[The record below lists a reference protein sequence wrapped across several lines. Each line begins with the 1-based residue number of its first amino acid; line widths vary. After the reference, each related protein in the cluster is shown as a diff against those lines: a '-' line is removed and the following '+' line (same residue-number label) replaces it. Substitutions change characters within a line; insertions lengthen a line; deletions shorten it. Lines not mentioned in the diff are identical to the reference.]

1 MPDNTHAQEEHKHT
15 NRLINETSPYL
26 LQHAHNP
33 VDWYAWGEEAL
44 EKAKREDKPVL
55 LSVGY
60 SACHWCHVM
69 EHESFENEEIAGL
82 MNQHFVSIKVDREER
97 PDIDNIYMQAV
108 QAMTH
113 SGGWPMTVF
122 LTPDGRPF
130 YGGTYFPPRDR
141 RSGSQVMPGFP
152 RVLISMAEAYKN
164 RRQDVEEQATELAN
178 YLKQHSSMP
187 LRGKNI
193 APMGTLPLELLSN
206 ASRELAAD
214 FDPVHGGFG
223 NAPKF
228 PNTMALEFLLRIHQ
242 HRLRGEIGARST
254 NPEMEIVETS
264 LQHMADGG
272 IYDQLGGGFHRYSVD
287 AEWLVPHFEKMLYD
301 NALLSRL
308 YLHAYLVTGKVSYRR
323 IAEET
328 LDYVVREMTSP
339 EGGFY
344 STQDADS
351 EGEEGKF
358 FLWTPAE
365 IETVLPPGDAALF
378 MHYYDVTRQGNFEGK
393 NILHVVG
400 AGVAHPV
407 GADLSRPQGE
417 EGTPHG
423 VGADLSRPGGEEET
437 HLESSPGDIHVQLR
451 RSRELLFK
459 AREQRVKPGRDEKI
473 LTSWNGLMLRSFAE
487 AARHLDRADYLQVA
501 TRNAEFL
508 LRELRREGRVL
519 RTYKDGRGR
528 LNGYLEDYAFLA
540 GGLLALYEASFETR
554 WFVEGRRLMDEAITL
569 FADQQNG
576 GFFDT
581 GSDHEALVS
590 RPKDIM
596 DNATPA
602 GNSVA
607 AEVLLRLAAFTGEEK
622 YRQRAGDYL
631 RSLADIMV
639 QHPQAFGHALG
650 ALDFAISQA
659 KEIAIIGEVLG
670 ADTRNILGVINS
682 RYLPASVLACAAPGD
697 SEAIEAIPLLADRPL
712 KGGQA
717 TAYVCQNFACQAPV
731 NTPGELERLL

>member
-1 MPDNTHAQEEHKHT
+1 MPDTQEQHEHT

-33 VDWYAWGEEAL
+33 VDWYPWSEEAL
-44 EKAKREDKPVL
+44 EKAKREDKPIM

-69 EHESFENEEIAGL
+69 ERESFENEEIASI
-82 MNQHFVSIKVDREER
+82 MNAHFVSIKVDREER

-108 QAMTH
+108 QALTH

-141 RSGSQVMPGFP
+141 HYGSQVMPGFP
-152 RVLISMAEAYKN
+152 RVLMSMADAYKN
-164 RRQDVEEQATELAN
+164 RREDVEEQATELAN
-178 YLKQHSSMP
+178 YLKQHSSAP
-187 LRGKNI
+187 LLSKKV
-193 APMGTLPLELLSN
+193 APAGALPLELLSN

-228 PNTMALEFLLRIHQ
+228 PNTMALEFLLRVHY
-242 HRLRGEIGARST
+242 HRLKGEIGARST
-254 NPEMEIVETS
+254 RPELEIVETS
-264 LQHMADGG
+264 LQHMANGG

-301 NALLSRL
+301 NALLSRV
-308 YLHAYLVTGKVSYRR
+308 YLHAYLVTGKAFYRR
-323 IAEET
+323 IVEET
-328 LDYVVREMTSP
+328 LDYIVREMIAPT
-339 EGGFY
+339 GGFY

-358 FLWTPAE
+358 FLWTPGE
-365 IETVLPPGDAALF
+365 IEAVLSPEDAALF
-378 MHYYDVTRQGNFEGK
+378 MRYYDVTQQGNFEGK
-393 NILHVVG
+393 NILHVAMDETLTAAQPVETL
-400 AGVAHPV
+400 AVAR
-407 GADLSRPQGE
+407 LK
-417 EGTPHG
+417 
-423 VGADLSRPGGEEET
+423 
-437 HLESSPGDIHVQLR
+437 
-451 RSRELLFK
+451 LFK
-459 AREQRVKPGRDEKI
+459 TREQRVKPGRDEKI

-487 AARHLDRADYLQVA
+487 AARHLSRLDYLQVA

-508 LRELRREGRVL
+508 LSELRRGGRVL

-540 GGLLALYEASFETR
+540 DGLLALYEASFEPR
-554 WFVEGRRLMDEAITL
+554 WFLEARRLMDDAITL

-596 DNATPA
+596 DNAIPA

-607 AEVLLRLAAFTGEEK
+607 AEVLLRLAAFTGEEA
-622 YRQRAGDYL
+622 YRRCADDYL

-650 ALDFAISQA
+650 ALDLAIA
-659 KEIAIIGEVLG
+659 PGEEIAIIGEVLG
-670 ADTRNILGVINS
+670 ADTHNLLEVINT
-682 RYLPASVLACAAPGD
+682 RYTPNSVLACAAPTD
-697 SEAIEAIPLLADRPL
+697 VEAIRAIPLLADRPL
-712 KGGQA
+712 KDGKA
-717 TAYVCQNFACQAPV
+717 TAYVCQNFACLAPV

>member
-365 IETVLPPGDAALF
+365 IEAVLPPGDAALF